1 MTNKIRLKHFICASL
16 TFESVYEPYSS
27 LSNGRALCAQSRN
40 ERRCQL
46 ALEVKRRQVLSPTA
60 TTLSTMLCM
69 SVYLSLMSLKG
80 SPEACNNYTV
90 VSWHP
95 DTSFPAWLA
104 PKPRPQPA
112 PSNRWRAGRG
122 LECWWPSQRSR
133 RSKVRSTP
141 CRRSARCPP
150 RSWGEWR
157 ASNTHSCPAVPE
169 RSRGSGCA
177 SDWRPCCPSE
187 AWAAREITT
196 EARDPGR
203 MTWCSD
209 LWREM
214 MGTRVSVQRWIL
226 GKKFESDLFVH
237 TESHHCQTPV
247 LHI

>member
-1 MTNKIRLKHFICASL
+1 MTNKIWLKHFICASL
-16 TFESVYEPYSS
+16 TFESVYKPYSS
-27 LSNGRALCAQSRN
+27 LSNGRALCAQSR
-40 ERRCQL
+40 
-46 ALEVKRRQVLSPTA
+46 KRGDASWLLKSKGDRSSLRQPPRWA
-60 TTLSTMLCM
+60 PCLCIR
-69 SVYLSLMSLKG
+69 VYLSLMSLKG

-141 CRRSARCPP
+141 CRRSARSPP

-187 AWAAREITT
+187 AWAARERST
-196 EARDPGR
+196 EAWDPGR

-209 LWREM
+209 LWRAM
-214 MGTRVSVQRWIL
+214 MGTRVSVRRWIL
-226 GKKFESDLFVH
+226 GKNLRVICLSTQKRRFYIFK
-237 TESHHCQTPV
+237 
-247 LHI
+247 